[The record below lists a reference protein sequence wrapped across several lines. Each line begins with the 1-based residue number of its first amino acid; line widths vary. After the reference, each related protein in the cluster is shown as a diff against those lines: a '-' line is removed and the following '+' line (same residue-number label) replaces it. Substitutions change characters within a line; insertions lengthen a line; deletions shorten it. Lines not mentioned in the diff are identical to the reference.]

1 MHASVYSAECKKLLA
16 PYVAHSY
23 SCVMYKRCG
32 GNVFVQ
38 VRDNRTAYRV
48 LYTGML
54 TYNEVILITVW
65 AI

>member
-1 MHASVYSAECKKLLA
+1 
-16 PYVAHSY
+16 
-23 SCVMYKRCG
+23 MYKRCG
-32 GNVFVQ
+32 WKVYTVP
-38 VRDNRTAYRV
+38 VNRAAYRV